1 MDLMHVYIGAAAVL
15 VFALVGLVLFVSS
28 QQIKVANTGVGPYL
42 KFIWANF
49 LKPHDKKAGG
59 QQDAL
64 ESFYKTQAAIYD
76 ATRRRLLCGREDML
90 GLVAAQ
96 MKYKV
101 TNKEVKSGKAVWVDV
116 SIGLL
121 PS

>member
-1 MDLMHVYIGAAAVL
+1 
-15 VFALVGLVLFVSS
+15 
-28 QQIKVANTGVGPYL
+28 
-42 KFIWANF
+42 
-49 LKPHDKKAGG
+49 
-59 QQDAL
+59 
-64 ESFYKTQAAIYD
+64 
-76 ATRRRLLCGREDML
+76 ML